1 MELNVAVI
9 GPAHALKGEVRLE
22 IRTSDPQGRLA
33 VGNTLPTRPA
43 ANGPLTVERLR
54 YDGHYML
61 VVETD
66 DDEESDEEGWYAHE
80 LIGLEVQ
87 TEPGEVLGEVVDL
100 IPGIAQ
106 DRLVVLTED
115 DQRIEVPFVEAIVTE
130 IDVEA
135 QVVVINPPGGLF
147 PGLGQ
152 AEDAR

>member
-1 MELNVAVI
+1 
-9 GPAHALKGEVRLE
+9 
-22 IRTSDPQGRLA
+22 
-33 VGNTLPTRPA
+33 
-43 ANGPLTVERLR
+43 
-54 YDGHYML
+54 ML

-66 DDEESDEEGWYAHE
+66 DDEESDEESWYAHE
-80 LIGLEVQ
+80 LIGLEAQ

>member
-1 MELNVAVI
+1 M
-9 GPAHALKGEVRLE
+9 
-22 IRTSDPQGRLA
+22 
-33 VGNTLPTRPA
+33 
-43 ANGPLTVERLR
+43 
-54 YDGHYML
+54 
-61 VVETD
+61 
-66 DDEESDEEGWYAHE
+66 
-80 LIGLEVQ
+80 
-87 TEPGEVLGEVVDL
+87 DL